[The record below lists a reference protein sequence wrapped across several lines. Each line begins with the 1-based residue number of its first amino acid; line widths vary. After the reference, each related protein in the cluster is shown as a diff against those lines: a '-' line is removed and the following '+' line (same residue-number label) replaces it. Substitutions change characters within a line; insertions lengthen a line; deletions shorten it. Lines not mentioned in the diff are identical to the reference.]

1 MLWTGHASDRGD
13 KKFIHTSHEEI
24 SQKVAISVNMQRRI
38 CINLGCYY
46 GQDMRSEGGDKKC
59 IQTFHEEISQKVA
72 I

>member
-1 MLWTGHASDRGD
+1 MHSDRGN
-13 KKFIHTSHEEI
+13 KKCIQTFHEEI
-24 SQKVAISVNMQRRI
+24 SQKVAISVNTQRRI

-46 GQDMRSEGGDKKC
+46 GQDIHSDRGDKKC